1 MATPNF
7 DHESTEVEWSIQPR
21 YVPSD
26 NYGEH
31 VCAMTGFSPRPAE
44 VVYRGPHIDD
54 FMGFF
59 TIGQD
64 AAEQLARL
72 VGFVDPDDILMTP
85 SEELI
90 IENEKLR
97 GEADDLRDQLE
108 AVRESLR

>member
-1 MATPNF
+1 MATP
-7 DHESTEVEWSIQPR
+7 DYEHQSTEVEWSIQPN

-26 NYGEH
+26 NYNEH
-31 VCAMTGFSPRPAE
+31 VCAMTGFSKRPAE

-72 VGFVDPDDILMTP
+72 IGFVDPDEILMTP

-90 IENEKLR
+90 VENESLR
-97 GEADDLRDQLE
+97 GEISGLNDTIDRLRDVL
-108 AVRESLR
+108 S